1 MALPLIRDLARE
13 SNLFKSRIA
22 IVSAVVGFLTVVLV
36 ARHIHL
42 QVINHEHFKTLSH
55 NNRVKIVPL
64 GPTRGL
70 ILDRNGVVLAQNTTS
85 YTLEIVPER
94 VEDLDIL
101 IRELKGLIEISGDDE
116 ERFRRELGRKRRFE
130 GVPLRYHLS
139 DEEVARFSANRH
151 RFPGVD
157 IHARLTREYPM
168 GSLGVH
174 AVGYVGR
181 IDEMELQRID
191 EANYRAT
198 SHIGKTGVERAY
210 EDMLH
215 GQVGYKHVETNAQGR
230 VLRELERVAP
240 VPGGNIYLTIDASLQ
255 AVAEAAL
262 QQQKGAVVAIEPA
275 TGAVLAMASTPGYD
289 PNLFVNGIDVDT
301 YRDLNTSPGRPLF
314 NRAILG
320 QYPPGSTVKPFVGL
334 AGLERVPEHAH
345 KQAWCGGWYR
355 LKGHKRR
362 YRDWKREGHGRVGFK
377 RAIVESCDVYF
388 YELAL
393 ALGIDQLH
401 DFMTQFGFGVK
412 TGIDL
417 EQEASGLMPS
427 SEWKMRTQQMVWF
440 PGETLITGIGQGFT
454 LATPLQLASATATL
468 SLRGRR
474 LTPRLVERL
483 EDPETHEQTVFPAQS
498 LETVTLS
505 DPRHWH
511 RVFEA
516 MTDVIHGERG
526 TARRIGVGARYHMSG
541 KTGTA
546 QVRGLAQDEDYDEEQ
561 TPKHLQDHALFI
573 AFAPTEQPRIAV
585 SVIVE
590 NGGSGSKAAAPIA
603 RQVMDYFLL
612 DSSDGPDQ
620 QDFILTSVTAQ

>member
-1 MALPLIRDLARE
+1 
-13 SNLFKSRIA
+13 
-22 IVSAVVGFLTVVLV
+22 
-36 ARHIHL
+36 
-42 QVINHEHFKTLSH
+42 
-55 NNRVKIVPL
+55 
-64 GPTRGL
+64 
-70 ILDRNGVVLAQNTTS
+70 
-85 YTLEIVPER
+85 
-94 VEDLDIL
+94 VEDLNIL
-101 IRELKGLIEISGDDE
+101 IRELKDVIEISGDDE

-130 GVPLRYHLS
+130 GVPLRYRLS
-139 DEEVARFSANRH
+139 DKEVARFSVNRH

-174 AVGYVGR
+174 ALGYVGR
-181 IDEMELQRID
+181 IDETELQRID

-262 QQQKGAVVAIEPA
+262 KQQKGAVVAIEPA

-301 YRDLNTSPGRPLF
+301 YRGLNASPDRPLF
-314 NRAILG
+314 DRAIFG
-320 QYPPGSTVKPFVGL
+320 QYPPGSTVKPFVAL
-334 AGLERVPEHAH
+334 AGLERVPEHANE
-345 KQAWCGGWYR
+345 QAWCGGWYR

-362 YRDWKREGHGRVGFK
+362 YRDWKRGGHGRVGLK

-388 YELAL
+388 YGLAL
-393 ALGIDQLH
+393 ALGIDPLH
-401 DFMTQFGFGVK
+401 DFMTQFGFGMK

-417 EQEASGLMPS
+417 EQEVSGLMPS
-427 SEWKMRTQQMVWF
+427 SEWKMRTQQMPWF

-474 LTPRLVERL
+474 LKPRLVERL
-483 EDPETHEQTVFPAQS
+483 EDPETHEQTVFPPQS

-505 DPRHWH
+505 DPRHWD

-526 TARRIGVGARYHMSG
+526 TARRIGVGAQYHMSG

-546 QVRGLAQDEDYDEEQ
+546 QVRGLAQDEEYDEEQ

-573 AFAPTEQPRIAV
+573 AFAPTEQPRIAI

-590 NGGSGSKAAAPIA
+590 NGGSGSKMAAPIA
-603 RQVMDYFLL
+603 RQVMDYYLL
-612 DSSDGPDQ
+612 DSSDGPNR
-620 QDFILTSVTAQ
+620 QDFILTSGTAQ